1 MIKTLLIAN
10 RGEIAVRLARAA
22 AAAGLHSVAVAA
34 ADDTAGLHTRLAG
47 EVRRLP
53 GTGPAAYLDVP
64 ALTAIAAGLPQ
75 CAVHPG
81 YGFLSESAAFAR
93 ACRDA
98 GAIFVGPSPD
108 QLEELGDKVRAR
120 ALAAC
125 CDVPVLPGSDGPV
138 TQAQAIGFMAAI
150 GRPVMLKAVAGGG
163 GRGIRLARSAA
174 ELPAAFA
181 RATSEAERSCGDG
194 RLYIEAALPAARHIE
209 IQVVGDGSG
218 HVADLGDRDCTLQR
232 RNQKLIEIAPSPFI
246 SAELREALVS
256 AATRMAAE
264 LALTGAATF
273 EFLAGSSP
281 AGGSSPG
288 SQDDGFFFLEANPR
302 LQVEHTVTEQAT
314 GVDLVLTQLA
324 LADGRTLDSLG
335 LAEGRR
341 PRGFAVQARVNT
353 ETQPAAGPPVP
364 SAGLLT
370 EFAVPTGPGVRVD
383 TGGYRGYQAGTAYDS
398 LLAKVIATAGS
409 YAQALRTLAAAL
421 EQFGIAGPAVNLGF
435 LRAVLARSEMASGRI
450 STSFIE
456 DHLAELTAAA
466 GRDPSAA
473 SPEAAG
479 PDTPPDP
486 GLPPADLQGLTG
498 LPSPLQGVVVSVA
511 VAAGETIAPGQ
522 EVAVVE
528 AMKMQYPV
536 TSPVGGQV
544 ERVLAQAGAEVR
556 AGDPLMA
563 VLPAGEPGAQAPGN
577 QAPALRDPGSGQPGG
592 GQPGSGQQRAD
603 LAEVTARH
611 EGVLDAARPEAVD
624 RRRAKHAR
632 TARENVNDLCDPGTF
647 REFGPLV
654 IAGQRRRRPVG
665 DLIRRTPGD
674 GVITGF
680 GQVNGTLFPPV
691 ASRALVIAFDDTVLA
706 GTMGE
711 LARDKLKR
719 TLAVAHQDHRPVV
732 LFAEGGGGRAGD
744 TDGRVGVTG
753 WSLDVSVFHQFGQ
766 LSGLVPIVGVAAG
779 RTFAANAGIL
789 ACCDVII
796 ATRDATIG
804 VGGPAM
810 VEGGR
815 LGRYRPEEI
824 GPVSVQAANGVVDV
838 VVADEAEAVAA
849 ARTYLAFFQG
859 EVAEWS
865 CADQDAA
872 RALVPED
879 RRRAYDIRA
888 VITTLADTGSV
899 LELRRDFAAGMVTAL
914 ARVQGKPVGI
924 VANNPLHL
932 GGAIDSPGADKA
944 SRFLRLC
951 DAFDIPVLMLCDTPG
966 MMVGPDAEAQA
977 SVRKMGRMFVTG
989 ANVSVPVFTIVLRKA
1004 YGIGAELMAGGWF
1017 RAPRFVISWPTGE
1030 FGGMNIE
1037 GNVQLGFAA
1046 ELAAIADPAERRA
1059 FFDAKVAELY
1069 ATGHAISVS
1078 THFEVDDVID
1088 PADSRGWISAGLE
1101 THVPEIPRRA
1111 KKLPYVDPW

>member
-22 AAAGLHSVAVAA
+22 VTAGLHAVAVAA
-34 ADDTAGLHTRLAG
+34 ADDTAGLHTRLAA

-53 GTGPAAYLDVP
+53 GRGPAAYLDVA
-64 ALTAIAAGLPQ
+64 ALTAIAAELPQ

-93 ACRDA
+93 ACAAA
-98 GAIFVGPSPD
+98 GAIFVGPTPD

-120 ALAAC
+120 ALAARC
-125 CDVPVLPGSDGPV
+125 GVPVLPGSDGPV
-138 TQAQAIGFMAAI
+138 SLAQAREFLAAA
-150 GRPVMLKAVAGGG
+150 GQPVMLKAVAGGG
-163 GRGIRLARSAA
+163 GRGIRLVRSAA
-174 ELPAAFA
+174 ELPAAFE
-181 RATSEAERSCGDG
+181 RATSEAERSSGDG
-194 RLYIEAALPAARHIE
+194 RLYAEQALAAARHIE
-209 IQVVGDGSG
+209 IQVLGDGSAR
-218 HVADLGDRDCTLQR
+218 VADLGDRDCTLQR
-232 RNQKLIEIAPSPFI
+232 RNQKLIEIAPSPF
-246 SAELREALVS
+246 AGDGLRESL
-256 AATRMAAE
+256 AAAARRMAAG
-264 LALTGAATF
+264 LALAGAATF
-273 EFLAGSSP
+273 EFLVGA
-281 AGGSSPG
+281 
-288 SQDDGFFFLEANPR
+288 DDRFYFLEANPR

-314 GVDLVLTQLA
+314 GVDLVLAQLA
-324 LADGRTLDSLG
+324 LAGGRTLDELG
-335 LAEGRR
+335 LADGAR

-353 ETQPAAGPPVP
+353 ETQRAAGPPVP
-364 SAGLLT
+364 GAGVLT

-383 TGGYRGYQAGTAYDS
+383 TAGYRGCQAGTAYDS

-409 YAQALRTLAAAL
+409 YAGALRTLTAAL
-421 EQFGIAGPAVNLGF
+421 GQFGIEGPAVNLEF
-435 LRAVLARSEMASGRI
+435 LQAVLARPEVLSGQI

-456 DHLAELTAAA
+456 DHLPELAGPVLADPVLADPEVPAA
-466 GRDPSAA
+466 GGLAA
-473 SPEAAG
+473 
-479 PDTPPDP
+479 
-486 GLPPADLQGLTG
+486 LPAPV
-498 LPSPLQGVVVSVA
+498 QGVVVSVA
-511 VAAGETIAPGQ
+511 VTEGESVAAGH
-522 EVAVVE
+522 EVAVIE

-536 TSPVGGQV
+536 ISPAAGQV
-544 ERVLAQAGAEVR
+544 AQVLARPGAEVR
-556 AGDPLMA
+556 AGDTLA
-563 VLPAGEPGAQAPGN
+563 FVLAAGEPGTAAQPGPMQPGLPGPM
-577 QAPALRDPGSGQPGG
+577 QADPGHP
-592 GQPGSGQQRAD
+592 PRAD
-603 LAEVTARH
+603 LAEVAARH
-611 EGVLDAARPEAVD
+611 EGVLDAARPEAVA
-624 RRRAKHAR
+624 RRRAKNAR
-632 TARENVNDLCDPGTF
+632 TARENVDDLCDPGTF

-654 IAGQRRRRPVG
+654 IAGQRQRRPVG
-665 DLIRRTPGD
+665 ELIRRTPGD
-674 GVITGF
+674 GVVTGF
-680 GQVNGTLFPPV
+680 GQVNGTLFPPPV
-691 ASRALVIAFDDTVLA
+691 SRSLVIAFDDTVLA

-719 TLAVAHQDHRPVV
+719 TLAVAAQDHRPVV

-744 TDGRVGVTG
+744 TDGKVGVTG
-753 WSLDVSVFHQFGQ
+753 WSLDVSVYHQFGQ

-796 ATRDATIG
+796 ATRDANIG

-810 VEGGR
+810 IEGGR

-824 GPVSVQAANGVVDV
+824 GPVSVQAANGVVDL

-859 EVAEWS
+859 DVPEWG
-865 CADQDAA
+865 CADQRAA
-872 RALVPED
+872 PALIPED
-879 RRRAYDIRA
+879 RHRAYDIRA

-899 LELRRDFAAGMVTAL
+899 LELRRDFGPGLVTAL
-914 ARVQGKPVGI
+914 ARVEGRPVGI

-944 SRFLRLC
+944 SRFQRLC
-951 DAFDIPVLMLCDTPG
+951 DAFDVPVLMLCDTPG

-989 ANVSVPVFTIVLRKA
+989 ANLSVPVFAIVLRKA

-1017 RAPRFVISWPTGE
+1017 RAPRFVVSWPTGE

-1037 GNVQLGFAA
+1037 GNVQLGYAA
-1046 ELAAIADPAERRA
+1046 ELAAITDPDERQA

-1088 PADSRGWISAGLE
+1088 PADSRAWISAGLA
-1101 THVPEIPRRA
+1101 THVAEIPRRA

>member
-10 RGEIAVRLARAA
+10 RGEIAVRLVRAA
-22 AAAGLHSVAVAA
+22 ATAGLHSVAVAA
-34 ADDTAGLHTRLAG
+34 ADDTAGLHTRLAD
-47 EVRRLP
+47 EVRGLP
-53 GTGPAAYLDVP
+53 GAGPGAYLDMP
-64 ALTAIAAGLPQ
+64 ALIAIASGLPQ

-81 YGFLSESAAFAR
+81 YGFLSESATFAR
-93 ACRDA
+93 ACQDA
-98 GAIFVGPSPD
+98 GAVFVGPAPG

-120 ALAAC
+120 ALAARC
-125 CDVPVLPGSDGPV
+125 GVPVLPGSDGPV
-138 TQAQAIGFMAAI
+138 TQAQALGFMAAT

-174 ELPAAFA
+174 ELPAAFD
-181 RATSEAERSCGDG
+181 RATSEAERSGGDG
-194 RLYIEAALPAARHIE
+194 RLYAEQALPGARHIE
-209 IQVVGDGSG
+209 IQVLGDGSG
-218 HVADLGDRDCTLQR
+218 QVADLGDRDCTLQR

-246 SAELREALVS
+246 PGELRESLIS
-256 AATRMAAE
+256 AATRMAVE
-264 LALTGAATF
+264 LALTGAVTF
-273 EFLAGSSP
+273 EFLV
-281 AGGSSPG
+281 GGSPPG
-288 SQDDGFFFLEANPR
+288 RQNGGFFFLEANPR

-335 LAEGRR
+335 LAGGRR
-341 PRGFAVQARVNT
+341 PGSFAVQARVNA

-383 TGGYRGYQAGTAYDS
+383 TGGYRGYQTGTAYDS
-398 LLAKVIATAGS
+398 LLAKVIATAGT
-409 YAQALRTLAAAL
+409 YAQALRTLTAAL

-435 LRAVLARSEMASGRI
+435 LRAVLARPELASGQI
-450 STSFIE
+450 STSFVE
-456 DHLAELTAAA
+456 DHLAELAAT
-466 GRDPSAA
+466 GLDPAAA
-473 SPEAAG
+473 SPAAAG
-479 PDTPPDP
+479 PDTRPEP
-486 GLPPADLQGLTG
+486 GPLPGDLQGLTA

-511 VAAGETIAPGQ
+511 VAAGETVTPGQ

-536 TSPVGGQV
+536 TSPVAGEV
-544 ERVLAQAGAEVR
+544 ERVLARAGAEVG
-556 AGDPLMA
+556 AGDPLVV
-563 VLPAGEPGAQAPGN
+563 VLPAGEPGAEAAGL
-577 QAPALRDPGSGQPGG
+577 ADLDQPGG
-592 GQPGSGQQRAD
+592 DQPGADQERAD
-603 LAEVTARH
+603 LAEVIARH
-611 EGVLDAARPEAVD
+611 AGVLDAARPGAVE
-624 RRRAKHAR
+624 RRRAKGAR
-632 TARENVNDLCDPGTF
+632 TARENVDDLCDPGTF
-647 REFGPLV
+647 RESGPLV
-654 IAGQRRRRPVG
+654 IAGQRRRRPVE

-680 GQVNGTLFPPV
+680 GRVNGTLFPPV

-719 TLAVAHQDHRPVV
+719 NLAVAHQDHRPVV

-744 TDGRVGVTG
+744 TDGKVGVTG
-753 WSLDVSVFHQFGQ
+753 WSLDVSVYHQFGQ
-766 LSGLVPIVGVAAG
+766 LSGLVPIVGVASG

-796 ATRDATIG
+796 ATRDASIG

-810 VEGGR
+810 VQGGR
-815 LGRYRPEEI
+815 LGRFRPEEI
-824 GPVSVQAANGVVDV
+824 GPVSVQAANGVIDV
-838 VVADEAEAVAA
+838 VVADEAEAVAV

-865 CADQDAA
+865 CADQRAA
-872 RALVPED
+872 RALIPQD
-879 RRRAYDIRA
+879 RHRAYDIRA

-899 LELRRDFAAGMVTAL
+899 LELRRDFGSGMVTAL
-914 ARVQGKPVGI
+914 ARVEGKPVGI

-932 GGAIDSPGADKA
+932 GGAIDSPAADKA

-951 DAFDIPVLMLCDTPG
+951 DAFDVPVLMLCDTPG

-989 ANVSVPVFTIVLRKA
+989 ANVSVPLFTIVLRKA

-1037 GNVQLGFAA
+1037 GNVQLGYAA
-1046 ELAAIADPAERRA
+1046 ELAAIADPDQRRA

-1069 ATGHAISVS
+1069 ATGHAIAVS

-1088 PADSRGWISAGLE
+1088 PAESRAWISAGLE
-1101 THVPEIPRRA
+1101 THVPQIPRRA

>member
-10 RGEIAVRLARAA
+10 RGEVAVRLARAA
-22 AAAGLHSVAVAA
+22 VTAGLHAVAVAA
-34 ADDTAGLHTRLAG
+34 ADDTEGLHTRLAA

-53 GTGPAAYLDVP
+53 GRGPAAYLDVA
-64 ALTAIAAGLPQ
+64 ALTAIAAELPQ

-93 ACRDA
+93 ACAGA
-98 GAIFVGPSPD
+98 GAIFVGPTPD
-108 QLEELGDKVRAR
+108 QLDELGDKVRAR
-120 ALAAC
+120 ALAARC
-125 CDVPVLPGSDGPV
+125 GVPVLPGSDGPV
-138 TQAQAIGFMAAI
+138 SQAQARAFLAAA
-150 GRPVMLKAVAGGG
+150 GQPVMLKALAGGG
-163 GRGIRLARSAA
+163 GRGIRLVRSAA
-174 ELPAAFA
+174 ELPAAFE

-194 RLYIEAALPAARHIE
+194 RLYAEQALATARHIE
-209 IQVVGDGSG
+209 IQVLGDGTG
-218 HVADLGDRDCTLQR
+218 QVADLGDRDCTLQR
-232 RNQKLIEIAPSPFI
+232 RNQKLIEMAPSPFI
-246 SAELREALVS
+246 GDELRASLAEA
-256 AATRMAAE
+256 ARRMAAG
-264 LALTGAATF
+264 LALAGAATF
-273 EFLAGSSP
+273 EFLVGP
-281 AGGSSPG
+281 DGG
-288 SQDDGFFFLEANPR
+288 FYFLEANPR

-324 LADGRTLDSLG
+324 LAGGRTLDD
-335 LAEGRR
+335 LALAGGAR

-353 ETQPAAGPPVP
+353 ETQGAAGPPLP
-364 SAGLLT
+364 GAGVLT

-383 TGGYRGYQAGTAYDS
+383 TAGYRGYQTATAYDS

-409 YAQALRTLAAAL
+409 YAGALRTLVAAL
-421 EQFGIAGPAVNLGF
+421 GQFGVGGPAVNLEF
-435 LRAVLARSEMASGRI
+435 LQAVLARPEVLSGQI

-456 DHLAELTAAA
+456 DHLPELAA
-466 GRDPSAA
+466 
-473 SPEAAG
+473 PELAG
-479 PDTPPDP
+479 PEVPAAP
-486 GLPPADLQGLTG
+486 GLAVLRAPV
-498 LPSPLQGVVVSVA
+498 QGVVVSVA
-511 VAAGETIAPGQ
+511 VTEGETVAAGH
-522 EVAVVE
+522 EVAVIE

-536 TSPVGGQV
+536 TSPAAGQV
-544 ERVLAQAGAEVR
+544 GQVLARPGAEVR
-556 AGDPLMA
+556 AGDTVVI
-563 VLPAGEPGAQAPGN
+563 VLAASEPSTPAEPGPGLGQA
-577 QAPALRDPGSGQPGG
+577 DPGLQP
-592 GQPGSGQQRAD
+592 RAD

-611 EGVLDAARPEAVD
+611 EGVLDDARPEAVA
-624 RRRAKHAR
+624 RRRAKNAR
-632 TARENVNDLCDPGTF
+632 TARENVADLCDPGTF

-654 IAGQRRRRPVG
+654 IAGQRQRRPVG
-665 DLIRRTPGD
+665 ELIRRTPGD

-691 ASRALVIAFDDTVLA
+691 LSRSLVIAFDDTVLA

-719 TLAVAHQDHRPVV
+719 TLAVAAQDHRPVV

-744 TDGRVGVTG
+744 TDGKVGVTG
-753 WSLDVSVFHQFGQ
+753 WSLDVSVYHQFGQ

-796 ATRDATIG
+796 ATRDANIG

-810 VEGGR
+810 IEGGR

-824 GPVSVQAANGVVDV
+824 GPVSVQAANGVVDLI
-838 VVADEAEAVAA
+838 VADEAEAVAA

-859 EVAEWS
+859 PVPEWS
-865 CADQDAA
+865 CCDQRAA
-872 RALVPED
+872 RALIPED
-879 RRRAYDIRA
+879 RHRAYDIRA
-888 VITTLADTGSV
+888 VISTLADTGSV
-899 LELRRDFAAGMVTAL
+899 LELRRDFGPGMVTAL
-914 ARVQGKPVGI
+914 GRVQGRPVGI

-951 DAFDIPVLMLCDTPG
+951 DAFDVPVLMLCDTPG

-989 ANVSVPVFTIVLRKA
+989 ANLSVPVFAIVLRKA

-1037 GNVQLGFAA
+1037 GNVQLGYAA
-1046 ELAAIADPAERRA
+1046 ELAAITDPDERRA

-1088 PADSRGWISAGLE
+1088 PADSRAWISAGLS
-1101 THVPEIPRRA
+1101 THVPEVPRRA